1 MSDTIGCMEI
11 RWTRASRKHRISRQR
26 SGYVVQNVEITVT
39 IPAPADSPEKTD
51 ERTLHLGRD
60 SQGVLLEVV
69 TVPTE
74 NGVLIIHAMPMRPR
88 YQKLL

>member
-1 MSDTIGCMEI
+1 VDPGLTKASDQPP
-11 RWTRASRKHRISRQR
+11 AQR
-26 SGYVVQNVEITVT
+26 LCRNAEITVT